1 MILGNTVK
9 YEVKLPNTEAYLT
22 EVEPSRVSHH
32 KHVIERKL
40 MDANKSYN
48 DMIIAEKQKLDD
60 KIYDY
65 LVYLDS
71 N

>member
-9 YEVKLPNTEAYLT
+9 YEVKLPNAEAYLT
-22 EVEPSRVSHH
+22 EVEQSRVSHH
-32 KHVIERKL
+32 KQVIERKL
-40 MDANKSYN
+40 MNAHKPYD
-48 DMIIAEKQKLDD
+48 DMNITEKQKLDD
-60 KIYDY
+60 EIYDY